1 LFANLFWPQER
12 PVNSAGD
19 FHPLS
24 GQDLININ
32 LHSPILINK
41 KHSLSKNIYELSKM
55 SQLYR
60 IYQLALGTE
69 YIQTIG
75 IDEPQGG
82 VSLAY
87 SLL

>member
-1 LFANLFWPQER
+1 MFANLFWPQEKLE
-12 PVNSAGD
+12 NSAGN

-41 KHSLSKNIYELSKM
+41 KHSLSKNIYEFSKM

-60 IYQLALGTE
+60 IYQLALGAE
-69 YIQTIG
+69 YIQAIG
-75 IDEPQGG
+75 IGEPQGG
-82 VSLAY
+82 VS
-87 SLL
+87 SGD